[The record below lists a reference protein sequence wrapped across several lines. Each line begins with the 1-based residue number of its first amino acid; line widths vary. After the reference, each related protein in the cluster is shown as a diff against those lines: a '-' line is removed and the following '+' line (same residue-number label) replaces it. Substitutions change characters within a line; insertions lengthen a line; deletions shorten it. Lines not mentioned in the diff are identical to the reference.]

1 MKYISI
7 ISVYLLYYSSVKKN
21 LSLAINKKN
30 TMLFLD
36 LHILFMVGYME
47 IKKIDTTVQKQTILA
62 TRPDSFSDF
71 VWQSHIKQMLQ
82 TAIVSAKKRN
92 WPLWHILFSWPSWF
106 WKTTMAHII
115 AEELWV
121 KSKVITDY
129 AISKPS
135 EIVSI
140 LNALEQWDILF
151 IDEIHRLKPNVE
163 EVLYTAM
170 EDFVIDMVMP
180 EWGNVRIPINPF
192 TLIWATTKPEMLS
205 KPMKNRFV
213 YSFHLAEYTNEE
225 KAIIIERYLQVY
237 GVSYDKSIPSE
248 IAKKV
253 DSVPREIHN
262 LCIKIRD
269 YCVEK
274 WIKNVTEQELKEFF
288 KHAQIHEWGLTPLH
302 ERYLEVMAQYDRPIG
317 VKVIAAQLWV
327 NEKAVEEDIE
337 PLLLKLWKIEKT
349 QQWRVLSWWNIR
361 WLFDA

>member
-1 MKYISI
+1 
-7 ISVYLLYYSSVKKN
+7 
-21 LSLAINKKN
+21 
-30 TMLFLD
+30 
-36 LHILFMVGYME
+36 ME
-47 IKKIDTTVQKQTILA
+47 IKKIDTTTQKQTILA
-62 TRPDSFSDF
+62 TRPDCFDDF
-71 VWQSHIKQMLQ
+71 VWQSHIKEMLQ
-82 TAIVSAKKRN
+82 TAIWSAKKRN
-92 WPLWHILFSWPSWF
+92 GPLWHILFSWPSGF

-121 KSKVITDY
+121 NNKVITAY
-129 AISKPS
+129 AITKPS

-140 LNALEQWDILF
+140 LNALEPWDILF
-151 IDEIHRLKPNVE
+151 VDEIHRLKPNVE

-170 EDFVIDMVMP
+170 EDFVVDMVMP
-180 EWGNVRIPINPF
+180 EWWNIRIPINPF

-213 YSFHLAEYTNEE
+213 YSFHLVEYTDEE
-225 KAIIIERYLQVY
+225 KSIIIQRYLDVY
-237 GVSYDKSIPSE
+237 WVPYDIEVCSE

-269 YCVEK
+269 YCIEK
-274 WIKNVTEQELKEFF
+274 WIEKLTIIETSQFF
-288 KHAQIHEWGLTPLH
+288 KHAQIHDWWLTPLH
-302 ERYLEVMAQYDRPIG
+302 ERYLEVLSQYDRPIW

-349 QQWRVLSWWNIR
+349 HQWRILSWVSK
-361 WLFDA
+361 WLFC

>member
-1 MKYISI
+1 
-7 ISVYLLYYSSVKKN
+7 
-21 LSLAINKKN
+21 
-30 TMLFLD
+30 
-36 LHILFMVGYME
+36 ME
-47 IKKIDTTVQKQTILA
+47 IKKIDTTKQEKTMIA
-62 TRPDSFSDF
+62 TRPDNFDDF
-71 VWQSHIKQMLQ
+71 IWQTQIKKMLQ
-82 TAIVSAKKRN
+82 TAIWSAKKRN
-92 WPLWHILFSWPSWF
+92 WSLWHILFSWPSGF

-115 AEELWV
+115 ANELNV
-121 KSKVITDY
+121 NNKVITAY

-140 LNALEQWDILF
+140 LNALETWDILF

-180 EWGNVRIPINPF
+180 EWWSVRIPINPF
-192 TLIWATTKPEMLS
+192 TLIGATTKPEMLS

-213 YSFHLAEYTNEE
+213 YSFHLSEYNLEE
-225 KAIIIERYLQVY
+225 KSVIIQRYLQVFWVNY
-237 GVSYDKSIPSE
+237 EFWLQFE

-269 YCVEK
+269 YCIEN
-274 WIKNVTEQELKEFF
+274 WIENLTKDLWLDFLS
-288 KHAQIHEWGLTPLH
+288 HAQIYDWGLNNLH
-302 ERYLEVMAQYDRPIG
+302 EKYLDVLAQYDRPIW

-349 QQWRVLSWWNIR
+349 PQWRVL
-361 WLFDA
+361 L